1 MKTISVV
8 KSNDTYLNILISYA
22 YAGKSK
28 RFNDLVVNESLK
40 GNVNVMIDSGAFTIY
55 NSKTISKFN
64 LDTYCNYLESNA
76 HKVEKYVML
85 DVIKDEAKTRTNYE
99 TMLNRGF
106 NPMFVFTEHD
116 NDWSYLKEAV
126 SNQKHLCVAGGVT
139 NRGEWMLKRYQDVY
153 LKTKADIH
161 ALGFVKYNNI
171 FRLPLHSVDS
181 SSWVQASQVYGNIS
195 YFDKG
200 INSISYRDVLRRKK
214 KIPIKVK
221 MLLEKFKITPNCFSN
236 LDNHKGSRS
245 IATLLSTVC
254 YLEYQKYA
262 KRLGIN
268 LFLAI
273 ANSLQAN
280 QILYINEHLSNDTL
294 VYDNYKKIKL

>member
-1 MKTISVV
+1 M
-8 KSNDTYLNILISYA
+8 KSNNTHLNILISYA
-22 YAGKSK
+22 YAGKQK
-28 RFNDLVVNESLK
+28 PFNDLVVGESER
-40 GNVNVMIDSGAFTIY
+40 GNINVMIDSGAFTIY
-55 NSKTISKFN
+55 NAKTKSKLN

-99 TMLNRGF
+99 TMLERGF

-116 NDWSYLKEAV
+116 QDWSYLKEAV

-139 NRGEWMLKRYQDVY
+139 NRGEWILKRYQDVY
-153 LKTKADIH
+153 LKTQADIH

-181 SSWVQASQVYGNIS
+181 SSWVQASQVYGNIA
-195 YFDKG
+195 YFDNG
-200 INSISYRDVLRRKK
+200 IKSITYRDILRGKQ
-214 KIPIKVK
+214 KIPTKVK
-221 MLLEKFKITPNCFSN
+221 LLLEKFKITPKQFSN
-236 LDNHKGSRS
+236 LENHKGSRS
-245 IATLLSTVC
+245 IATLLSTIA
-254 YLEYQKYA
+254 YIEYQKYA
-262 KRLGIN
+262 KRLGLN

-280 QILYINEHLSNDTL
+280 QIFYINENLTNNTL
-294 VYDNYKKIKL
+294 VYEKYQKVKL